1 MKSVVRD
8 LKSNDLKRL
17 VIRLDYI
24 GVMDIERVIKYLRE
38 SFILS
43 RTSILTYEVPGGM

>member
-1 MKSVVRD
+1 MKKLENKKDEIGRKD

-24 GVMDIERVIKYLRE
+24 GVFDPASGKAAYSPL
-38 SFILS
+38 
-43 RTSILTYEVPGGM
+43 